1 MYGNYLNLYSI
12 FKLAILYIFFVRNYW
27 TNSEYIKHPEF
38 LNQTYSGYKKILNK
52 FRTIFFFFNYAR
64 AGKFYLLSIRG
75 TKVQT
80 LPYKTRKINLN
91 PIGQVNIL

>member
-1 MYGNYLNLYSI
+1 MTKNQ
-12 FKLAILYIFFVRNYW
+12 
-27 TNSEYIKHPEF
+27 NSKNSPRRTPPTIKIDYP
-38 LNQTYSGYKKILNK
+38 
-52 FRTIFFFFNYAR
+52 FFFNYAR

-80 LPYKTRKINLN
+80 LPYKIRKINLN